1 MWLVGAMLV
10 AGAISAMLLRQ
21 DANWDLRNYHFY
33 NAWAFVHD
41 RLGWDLAPAQ
51 FQTFFNP
58 LLDLPFYWMAAADWH
73 PRLIAFVVA
82 LPAGIGA
89 YFLAKI
95 LLMLFPVTRG
105 KELWSYATLAFVT
118 GVTATASVS
127 LLGSTMNDWPGT
139 ALIMITLWL
148 LLDRDRRG
156 VAGWRSLAAAG
167 LIAGIASGL
176 KWTNAPYAIGLCAA
190 LVLSCKSRTHA
201 LRETFGFGIAVAAGV
216 LLSSGSWMWTLYTKF
231 DSPVYP
237 FFNDIFRS
245 PWWEP
250 ARLKDLRFQPQTL
263 FGWLTFP
270 LRYRDLRLP
279 LLYVGLVAAIA
290 AWLIRGRRGMSARTP
305 TDPAASWRF
314 VLAFCAVSF
323 VIWAALFTVYRY
335 LLPLQLLSGAL
346 LIHLMRLNVPQRW
359 LPAAATAISALAILA
374 THYPDLGRVNYGQ
387 HYFAV
392 SVPHVAPNAAVLLV
406 ADQPM
411 AFVLPF
417 LPADGRFL
425 GANNNFIRPHM
436 ENRLAREI
444 TRVVRE
450 HDGPLYALSY
460 PPGYGESVLGAY
472 GVRRVEGGCAPV
484 VSNLSPDSLELCRLE
499 RTALRNE

>member
-1 MWLVGAMLV
+1 
-10 AGAISAMLLRQ
+10 
-21 DANWDLRNYHFY
+21 
-33 NAWAFVHD
+33 
-41 RLGWDLAPAQ
+41 
-51 FQTFFNP
+51 
-58 LLDLPFYWMAAADWH
+58 
-73 PRLIAFVVA
+73 
-82 LPAGIGA
+82 
-89 YFLAKI
+89 
-95 LLMLFPVTRG
+95 
-105 KELWSYATLAFVT
+105 
-118 GVTATASVS
+118 
-127 LLGSTMNDWPGT
+127 
-139 ALIMITLWL
+139 
-148 LLDRDRRG
+148 
-156 VAGWRSLAAAG
+156 
-167 LIAGIASGL
+167 
-176 KWTNAPYAIGLCAA
+176 
-190 LVLSCKSRTHA
+190 VLTCKSRTHP
-201 LRETFGFGIAVAAGV
+201 LQETLGFGIAVAAGV
-216 LLSSGSWMWTLYTKF
+216 LLSSGSWMWTLYTRF
-231 DSPVYP
+231 DSPVFP

-250 ARLKDLRFQPQTL
+250 ARLEDLRFRPQTL

-270 LRYRDLRLP
+270 LSYRDLRLP

-290 AWLIRGRRGMSARTP
+290 ARLIRRRRWMPGRTP
-305 TDPAASWRF
+305 TEPAASWRF

-387 HYFAV
+387 HYFDV

-417 LPADGRFL
+417 LPGDGRFL
-425 GANNNFIRPHM
+425 GANNNFIRPQM
-436 ENRLAREI
+436 QNRLAREI

-450 HDGPLYALSY
+450 HNGPLYALSY
-460 PPGYGESVLGAY
+460 PPGYGESVLSAY
-472 GVRRVEGGCAPV
+472 GVRRVDEGCAPI

-499 RTALRNE
+499 RTALRND